1 MRGLLFTGGERP
13 DMGVASRFFRD
24 FDLVV
29 AADSGLDSAL
39 AAGITP
45 DLVIGD
51 MDSLERKDLLD
62 TMPPDRV
69 ERWPADKDLTDTEIA
84 LSAMEKR
91 GIGEVTLVGG
101 TGGRLDHLFAVIEI
115 FNRPFC
121 PSAWIGRESVAITV
135 GAGSRTDT
143 LRVGGLE
150 PGQPVSIFPVGS
162 GTHACGGRGL
172 HWAVDTLDWD
182 AGAYSLSNRAEGGS
196 FELNSVSGRFLAIF
210 PLSCQVSWEF
220 I

>member
-29 AADSGLDSAL
+29 AADSGFDSAL
-39 AAGITP
+39 AAGITA

-62 TMPPDRV
+62 TMAPDRV
-69 ERWPADKDLTDTEIA
+69 ERWPVDKDLTDTEIA

-91 GIGEVTLVGG
+91 GIDEVTLVGG
-101 TGGRLDHLFAVIEI
+101 TGGRLDHLFAVIGI
-115 FNRPFC
+115 FNKPFC
-121 PSAWIGRESVAITV
+121 PSVWIGRESVAIAV

-150 PGQPVSIFPVGS
+150 PGLPVSVFPVGS
-162 GTHACGGRGL
+162 GTHACKGRGL
-172 HWAVDTLDWD
+172 HWAVDALDWD

-196 FELNSVSGRFLAIF
+196 IELNSVSGRFLAMI
-210 PLSCQVSWEF
+210 PLSCHVSWEF